1 MASGVLESPI
11 RTAVAGYGGAYL
23 NGKRVGFAAGRS
35 HAEWIVGHPE
45 FELAALCDTDAAR
58 LGAAGEDFP
67 EAALYQN
74 VNGLLADGGVDVVVV
89 ATPHNTHAA
98 LTLAALE
105 AGAHVIVEKPMCIT
119 VAEADAMIACAHS
132 ADRMLSVFHNRRW
145 DGDFMAIREVI
156 AKGLLGD
163 VFHVES
169 GSWTYT
175 HPIKTWG
182 AWRADKAIS
191 GGAFYDI
198 GAHHLDWVLNLV
210 PGAVVGVF
218 GTTQNR
224 VWHDVTNEDH
234 VGAFLRFS
242 SGAVA
247 DVHISHIA
255 HAGRPKWRIL
265 GTKGAI
271 VDDRSDER
279 SFKVMTR
286 LEGYPAKITVP
297 YMERTWEAY
306 YQTIADHL
314 LRGAPLAVTPESA
327 RRVIAVIEATERSAK
342 SGRTE
347 SVPHES

>member
-1 MASGVLESPI
+1 M
-11 RTAVAGYGGAYL
+11 
-23 NGKRVGFAAGRS
+23 
-35 HAEWIVGHPE
+35 
-45 FELAALCDTDAAR
+45 
-58 LGAAGEDFP
+58 
-67 EAALYQN
+67 
-74 VNGLLADGGVDVVVV
+74 NGLLADGGIDVVVV

-119 VAEADAMIACAHS
+119 VAEADAMIAHAHN
-132 ADRMLSVFHNRRW
+132 ANRMLSVFHNRRW

-210 PGAVVGVF
+210 PGAVVGVS
-218 GTTQNR
+218 GTVQKR

-234 VGAFLRFS
+234 IGAFLRFN

-279 SFKVMTR
+279 SFRVMTH
-286 LEGYPAKITVP
+286 LEGYPAELTVP

-327 RRVIAVIEATERSAK
+327 RRVIAVIEGHGALSQKRTNRVRPVRIVIPGPNERFGALCTTRSVRPSSYARNGELHPPTGRMSPKVRRKRVSPIYGLSAC
-342 SGRTE
+342 SAGETCRE
-347 SVPHES
+347 AERQCVMWR